1 MLRDF
6 REKEKI
12 ALQQKNAEQIKS
24 GVIFQ
29 IVVYVLLVVLTLTI
43 NAANAQKVL
52 CQPKMENHAFA
63 QPLIKY
69 LIKIRSFAKVDV
81 FKIKSGEIIN
91 VCVSQGI
98 AGGIKDAKDAQITL
112 ILLMTNQPVDAPPL
126 TLTLILKRIP
136 VLNVPQIIL

>member
-12 ALQQKNAEQIKS
+12 ALQQKNVEQIKY
-24 GVIFQ
+24 GVMFQ

-43 NAANAQKVL
+43 NAANVQKVL

-63 QPLIKY
+63 QPLIKS

-81 FKIKSGEIIN
+81 LTTKSGEIIN
-91 VCVSQGI
+91 VYVSQGI

-112 ILLMTNQPVDAPPL
+112 ILLMTNQLVDAPPL
-126 TLTLILKRIP
+126 TLTLILKRMP